1 LPLAIISYQK
11 RVKVL
16 IYMPFGTILMHL
28 DSVNDLPRKLS
39 RVHTPLPE
47 DTLQRLEQLADSEA
61 RPVANMAS
69 VLVQAALEL
78 IDQQGFR
85 LVEGKL
91 RKISF
96 EPTETDKSN

>member
-1 LPLAIISYQK
+1 
-11 RVKVL
+11 
-16 IYMPFGTILMHL
+16 MHL
-28 DSVNDLPRKLS
+28 DSVNDLPRKLP

-47 DTLQRLEQLADSEA
+47 ETLRRLEQLADSEA
-61 RPVANMAS
+61 RPVANMTS

-78 IDQQGFR
+78 IDQQGFH

-96 EPTETDKSN
+96 EPTETDKSS